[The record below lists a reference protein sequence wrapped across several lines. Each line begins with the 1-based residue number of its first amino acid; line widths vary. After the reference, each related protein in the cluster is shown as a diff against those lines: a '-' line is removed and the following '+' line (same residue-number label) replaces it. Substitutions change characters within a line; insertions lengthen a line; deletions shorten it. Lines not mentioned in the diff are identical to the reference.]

1 MAQGFSISIPLQR
14 DARDGFKMNKTYK
27 QVVNQNLKMLLLTVP
42 GERIMDPS
50 FGVGVRRFLFEQ
62 DSPITYSNLSAR
74 IHKQVSKYLSYLEL
88 EDVEFFSQ
96 GTGYPNMP
104 DNTVKIKISY
114 TIKPIASSDT
124 LELVVT

>member
-1 MAQGFSISIPLQR
+1 MAQGFSVSIPMQR

-42 GERIMDPS
+42 GERIMDSS

-96 GTGYPNMP
+96 GTGYPSMP

>member
-1 MAQGFSISIPLQR
+1 MAQGFSISIPMQR

-42 GERIMDPS
+42 GERIMDPG

-62 DSPITYSNLSAR
+62 DSPVTYSTLSAK
-74 IHKQVSKYLSYLEL
+74 IHRQVGKYLSYLEL

-96 GTGYPNMP
+96 GTGHYDVP
-104 DNTVKIKISY
+104 DNTVKIRISY
-114 TIKPIASSDT
+114 TIKPLASSDT
-124 LELVVT
+124 LELVVS